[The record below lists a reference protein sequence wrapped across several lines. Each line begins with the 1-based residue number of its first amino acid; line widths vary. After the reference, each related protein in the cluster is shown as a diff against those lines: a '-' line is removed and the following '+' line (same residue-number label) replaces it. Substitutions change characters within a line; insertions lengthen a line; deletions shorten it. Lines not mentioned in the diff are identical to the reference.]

1 MEATSVAT
9 GGAVD
14 VEGGTGAGAGAEPGT
29 EVGAG
34 TEVDV
39 EVGLD
44 GGVGAGVET
53 DAEAVGDSA
62 RELRAVGRMAS
73 SRGGERDSCL
83 MDFLGREG
91 WPSAGTAAAADR
103 PEDMKTGVA
112 RRSRGVE
119 AE

>member
-1 MEATSVAT
+1 MEAMSVAT

-14 VEGGTGAGAGAEPGT
+14 VEGGTGAGAGA
-29 EVGAG
+29 GAG
-34 TEVDV
+34 TEFGADTEEGV

-44 GGVGAGVET
+44 GGVGAGVDT
-53 DAEAVGDSA
+53 DAEVVGESA

-73 SRGGERDSCL
+73 SRGGGRDSCL
-83 MDFLGREG
+83 LDFLGREG

-103 PEDMKTGVA
+103 PEDMKTGVD
-112 RRSRGVE
+112 